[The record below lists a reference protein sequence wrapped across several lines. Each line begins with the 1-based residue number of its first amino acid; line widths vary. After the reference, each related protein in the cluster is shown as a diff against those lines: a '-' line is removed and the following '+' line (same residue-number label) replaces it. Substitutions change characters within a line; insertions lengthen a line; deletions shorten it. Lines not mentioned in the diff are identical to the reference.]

1 MPHVHRS
8 GRLGSRSTNRSESAF
23 ETVYVGIQT
32 HLESDTD
39 IMWRIIAFALATEAS
54 LFVAL
59 SEIPAK
65 AILRLGIGLG
75 AQMIGLLGPLSIR
88 YVESARLLDRIL
100 LDKYEQKLLR
110 NNSRYLQEHSEKL
123 VSRMQDFLDNK
134 DLTPGDRA
142 RIAERRLGDG
152 RTAEILDKALD
163 LFGQPTIVW
172 TMAIAIAG
180 SVGFDWGLAAEV
192 HVVWILTIVDLIAN
206 GLLIILW
213 LISNNALRRV
223 DNRIRRGV
231 TKAIERLHRKK
242 AVPPTPPANRDSPA
256 PTQQLESL
264 TALATGN
271 EPVSPAGLSGRDAS
285 S

>member
-1 MPHVHRS
+1 
-8 GRLGSRSTNRSESAF
+8 
-23 ETVYVGIQT
+23 
-32 HLESDTD
+32 
-39 IMWRIIAFALATEAS
+39 
-54 LFVAL
+54 
-59 SEIPAK
+59 
-65 AILRLGIGLG
+65 
-75 AQMIGLLGPLSIR
+75 MIGLLGPLSIR